1 MLTQTASEGDPEY
14 VCVWT
19 LHTGHW
25 TPTAPQL
32 GHVLLENLAED
43 VHLELGQ
50 LLGGLSE
57 LVAMVQELVVVPGR
71 LLVCCR
77 TDECQK

>member
-1 MLTQTASEGDPEY
+1 MLSLTMLTQLLKETLNMF
-14 VCVWT
+14 VC
-19 LHTGHW
+19 GHW

-57 LVAMVQELVVVPGR
+57 LVSMVQELVVVPGR